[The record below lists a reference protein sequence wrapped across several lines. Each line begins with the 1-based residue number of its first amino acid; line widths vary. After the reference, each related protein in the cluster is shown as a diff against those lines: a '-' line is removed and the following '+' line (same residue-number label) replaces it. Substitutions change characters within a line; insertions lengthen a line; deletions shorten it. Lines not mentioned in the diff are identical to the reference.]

1 MRFVGIA
8 STYVHA
14 AHACIQMIR
23 PPLPQHPYLPR
34 SATQFARAAVGVAAR
49 STPLTVP
56 RPAYV
61 EIKPPRRARHMP
73 KTGRRRANDRANLSF
88 VYMGTWCAGL
98 PRVDTS
104 PVPVTPAA
112 AGALPVPRTGR
123 GERQTEMWA
132 GTGLGRET
140 PRGAARRGGGRRVAR
155 PGRGAW
161 RRQMQARAAYVAG

>member
-1 MRFVGIA
+1 
-8 STYVHA
+8 
-14 AHACIQMIR
+14 
-23 PPLPQHPYLPR
+23 
-34 SATQFARAAVGVAAR
+34 
-49 STPLTVP
+49 
-56 RPAYV
+56 
-61 EIKPPRRARHMP
+61 
-73 KTGRRRANDRANLSF
+73 
-88 VYMGTWCAGL
+88 MGTWCAGL

-161 RRQMQARAAYVAG
+161 RRQMQARATYVAG